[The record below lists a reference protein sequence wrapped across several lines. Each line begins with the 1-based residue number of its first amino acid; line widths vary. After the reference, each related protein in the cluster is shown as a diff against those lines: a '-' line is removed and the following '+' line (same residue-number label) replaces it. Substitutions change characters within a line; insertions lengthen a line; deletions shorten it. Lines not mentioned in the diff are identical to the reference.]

1 MSALSTGAN
10 AQDSE
15 LSVDEIVVYSGS
27 RDARGLFETPN
38 AVSVLDQAEIERRQ
52 PSTYEELIGDVPG
65 VLIEGGPRGI
75 AQEPNIRG
83 FQDEQVVLRIDGARQ
98 NFNLAHRGR
107 FFTDPEILKRVEVL
121 RGGASTLFG
130 SGALGGVILLETK
143 DAADIVDPGDLW
155 GVRLKTGFN
164 SQGREFLGAAT
175 AGVQYGDFDALAFLS
190 YRPMG
195 EDLTDGN
202 GDDILNS
209 EIDSANALFK
219 LGYEP
224 GDHRFELSYQI
235 YDDEGFT
242 PPNADGVS
250 SAAVVVNRELSF
262 QTLQGEWTC
271 SPTNSALID
280 LSIVGFFNEA
290 DVTEDRVRDGRFDT
304 TNFTTIGGEIVNRSD
319 IDVGLPVRLSYGIEA
334 YQDEQEATR
343 DGAGREQA
351 PDARARYF
359 AAFLQGD
366 IELGSGFTFTPGVRF
381 DYFEV
386 EPEGDFPD
394 LQESELSPKF
404 ALQWRPL
411 DELQVFV
418 TASQSFRAPTLT
430 ELYNDGV
437 HFTVPGFPLG
447 FGFGAPVFTGVNEF
461 VPTPDLEPERS
472 RAIEIG
478 GRYGERDVVW
488 KGDRIDFS
496 ANAYYARVDNFID
509 TQVEFI
515 NFDTAQ
521 FNPATFTLDVGGTTT
536 NVNVDAELWGFEAE
550 MAYDA
555 EDWFFGTGLTIPRG
569 RNRAGGA
576 LGSIPQD
583 RWTLTG
589 GIRPIPDVELGIRAT
604 FLDGQDDAP
613 AGGIVTGGA
622 SVFDIFATYAP
633 SSGPL
638 EGAHFAVGIDN
649 ITDRTYSLHPNELNQ
664 PGIGFKAAAA
674 IEF

>member
-1 MSALSTGAN
+1 MSALTTVAN
-10 AQDSE
+10 AQDNE

-27 RDARGLFETPN
+27 RDERGLFETPN
-38 AVSVLDQAEIERRQ
+38 AVSVVDQDEIERRQ

-143 DAADIVDPGDLW
+143 DAADIVSPGDLW

-195 EDLTDGN
+195 DDLTDGN

-209 EIDSANALFK
+209 EIDSRNGLFK

-224 GDHRFELSYQI
+224 GDHRFEVSYQY
-235 YDDEGFT
+235 YDDEGLT
-242 PPNADGVS
+242 PPNADGAS
-250 SAAVVVNRELSF
+250 SSTAVVNRDLSF
-262 QTLQGEWTC
+262 QTLQGEWTWTPAD
-271 SPTNSALID
+271 SDLID
-280 LSIVGFFNEA
+280 LSVVGFFNEA
-290 DVTEDRVRDGRFDT
+290 DVSEDRVFDGRFDT
-304 TNFTTIGGEIVNRSD
+304 TNFTTYGGEIVNRSD
-319 IDVGLPVRLSYGIEA
+319 IDLGLPVRLSYGVEA

-343 DGAGREQA
+343 DGVAREQA
-351 PDARARYF
+351 PDARARYL

-366 IELGSGFTFTPGVRF
+366 IDLGAGVTFTPGVRF
-381 DYFEV
+381 DYFDV

-404 ALQWRPL
+404 ALQWRPI

-437 HFTVPGFPLG
+437 HFTTPGFPLG

-488 KGDRIDFS
+488 EGDRLDFS
-496 ANAYYARVDNFID
+496 ANAYYARVENFID
-509 TQVEFI
+509 TRVEFI

-521 FNPATFTLDVGGTTT
+521 FNLQTFTLDVGGTTT

-550 MAYDA
+550 MTYDA
-555 EDWFFGTGLTIPRG
+555 RDWFFGTGLTIPRG
-569 RNRAGGA
+569 RNQAGGD

-583 RWTLTG
+583 RLTLTG
-589 GIRPIPDVELGIRAT
+589 GIRPIKDVEIGIRAT
-604 FLDGQDDAP
+604 FLDGQDDVP
-613 AGGIVTGGA
+613 AGSIETSGT
-622 SVFDIFATYAP
+622 SVFDLFATYAP

-638 EGAHFAVGIDN
+638 EGAHFAIGIDN
-649 ITDRTYSLHPNELNQ
+649 ITDRTYNLHPNELNQ

-674 IEF
+674 FRF